1 MSDELRIILLLL
13 FLIHPV
19 MYGIPVDDKSS
30 ERPILAS
37 EKNKVQQLIKRASY
51 LASVKSDSC
60 ISLANQAVHLA
71 KAYHDPGLEEE
82 AHDVLANYYYDIE
95 QYREA
100 LGHLENQLGLYT
112 QPGDSVKKA
121 RVYNLVGLSYY
132 NIGIY
137 DESSRA
143 FYRAMQLAIDHKENE
158 LLAKCYQNIGVLYS
172 ELNREKE
179 AMMYYKK
186 ALNLYRI
193 QKNRKDEAGI
203 LQNIG
208 IIYADEK
215 KEKEALGYYLSA
227 LKIYNEL
234 KDSLALAGMYL
245 SLGSLFEE
253 QPDYPRSFA
262 YYNKALEIFLKK
274 DNKFGIA
281 YGYFSLGSVNK
292 KTGNYENAL
301 DLLQIS
307 LQYSRMISLAENE
320 ADCHQEL
327 ADVYFALNDYRS
339 AYEELKSFQTLY
351 DSLYN
356 VKVQQGVAEIEMRY
370 KTQMKD
376 REIENLRI
384 EQQQTVR
391 DMIRRTIGLASIVT
405 LTFIIIGVSVYY
417 SRTLKKAND
426 RLIGE
431 VEDRT
436 RAEKELLNIKEN
448 LEERVKDRTQELE
461 KAKMKAEES
470 DRLKTAFIAN
480 MSHEIRTPLNA
491 ITGFSGLLLRNDITP
506 EKRKEYNDQVVKN
519 NKILVNMIEDII
531 DTSRIES
538 GSLQLHPSRIHIENF
553 LYQLNEPIV
562 ENMARKNKPFIEIIQ
577 EKPDSKT
584 ETIIAD
590 PVRLQQVL
598 WHILDN
604 AVKFTNSGSIHY
616 GAKENHQN
624 MIFYIDDTG
633 IGIPDEYKEV
643 VFEKFRQL
651 DESVKRKYGGTGLGL
666 YYARKIAEMMG
677 GRLWFDRKK
686 EGGTIFY
693 LSVPVNGAQPAGS
706 GSEK

>member
-1 MSDELRIILLLL
+1 MSYRPGVILFLL
-13 FLIHPV
+13 FLMHQVI
-19 MYGIPVDDKSS
+19 YGITIDDKSS
-30 ERPILAS
+30 ERPLLAS
-37 EKNKVQQLIKRASY
+37 EKNKVELLIKRASY

-71 KAYHDPGLEEE
+71 QAYHESALEAE
-82 AHDVLANYYYDIE
+82 AHDVLANYYYDTE
-95 QYREA
+95 KYQEA
-100 LGHLENQLGLYT
+100 LNHLENQLGLYT
-112 QPGDSVKKA
+112 QTGDSVKKA

-143 FYRAMQLAIDHKENE
+143 LFRAMQLATDYKEDE

-172 ELNREKE
+172 ELNRDKE
-179 AMMYYKK
+179 AMAYYRK
-186 ALNLYRI
+186 ALTLYRV
-193 QKNRKDEAGI
+193 QKNRQDEAGI

-208 IIYADEK
+208 IIFTGEK
-215 KEKEALGYYLSA
+215 KEKEALGYYLTA

-234 KDSLALAGMYL
+234 KDSLSLAGMYL
-245 SLGSLFEE
+245 NLGSLFEE
-253 QPDYPRSFA
+253 QPDYPRSLA

-274 DNKFGIA
+274 DNKSGIA
-281 YGYFSLGSVNK
+281 YAYFSLGSVNK
-292 KTGNYENAL
+292 KTGNYNNAL
-301 DLLQIS
+301 DLLQRS

-320 ADCHQEL
+320 ADCHHEL
-327 ADVYFALNDYRS
+327 ADVYFAQNDYLS
-339 AYEELKSFQTLY
+339 AFEELESYQILY

-356 VKVQQGVAEIEMRY
+356 IQVQQGIAEIEMRY

-376 REIENLRI
+376 REIENLRN
-384 EQQQTVR
+384 EQQEAVR
-391 DMIRRTIGLASIVT
+391 DMIRRTIGLAAIVT

-426 RLIGE
+426 RLMGE
-431 VEDRT
+431 VEERT

-470 DRLKTAFIAN
+470 ERLKTAFIAN

-577 EKPDSKT
+577 DKPESTT

-633 IGIPDEYKEV
+633 IGIPDEFKEV

-651 DESVKRKYGGTGLGL
+651 DESVRRKYGGTGLGL

-677 GRLWFDRKK
+677 GHLWFDRKK

-693 LSVPVNGAQPAGS
+693 LSVPVNGSQPAGA
-706 GSEK
+706 GK